1 MKNRSANKSVDNTI
15 IRGSSGLNELS
26 KANADNT
33 MKSSVDPEG
42 TTQDS
47 IAPTP
52 FHHQLSTNER
62 PNISGWEHNGR
73 DSQLQGRESALDA
86 DSEANLNTP
95 IYVKQRSGISR
106 LSNQNMAGSN
116 RD

>member
-1 MKNRSANKSVDNTI
+1 MVNRDGEATRNSTTLDPIDGKTADQAASALKPSRKGRLPGAIPMKNRSANKSVDNTI

-52 FHHQLSTNER
+52 FHH
-62 PNISGWEHNGR
+62 
-73 DSQLQGRESALDA
+73 
-86 DSEANLNTP
+86 
-95 IYVKQRSGISR
+95 
-106 LSNQNMAGSN
+106 
-116 RD
+116 